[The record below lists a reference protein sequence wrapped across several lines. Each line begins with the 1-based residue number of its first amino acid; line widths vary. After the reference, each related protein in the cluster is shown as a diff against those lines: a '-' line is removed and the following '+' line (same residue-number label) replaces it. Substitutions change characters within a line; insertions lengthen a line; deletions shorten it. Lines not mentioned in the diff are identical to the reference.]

1 MGFPSNTCGWM
12 VKITLYN
19 MSYAGRHPL
28 LRVHLK
34 ECSGAWVYAN
44 RTYVRKC
51 SIQGY
56 NQVGGHMH
64 TQWHT
69 RAVIEA
75 GEIGEN
81 YTGEKVWPISPPAL
95 CAQINPQPLLEQMNY
110 YFVLCVQ
117 QHPYWCQKMTWFVFF
132 FFFFFLLCC
141 SFFWAR
147 HFI

>member
-1 MGFPSNTCGWM
+1 MGGWWKSHHIICYMQAGIRCYAYIWRSAVERECMQITHMYVNAWYKDTFRLVDTHTC
-12 VKITLYN
+12 TR
-19 MSYAGRHPL
+19 S
-28 LRVHLK
+28 
-34 ECSGAWVYAN
+34 
-44 RTYVRKC
+44 
-51 SIQGY
+51 
-56 NQVGGHMH
+56 
-64 TQWHT
+64 HT

-81 YTGEKVWPISPPAL
+81 YAGEKVWPISPPAL

-141 SFFWAR
+141 SFFLAEAF
-147 HFI
+147 HITLK